1 MEVSTI
7 GLITLFPLHAVSL
20 SMLGRLRYSKGV
32 TAVIWGILCICCL
45 TVTLLLKAFRPDL
58 WVDSAYL
65 ITILLFFVCYAWLSE
80 ENTPQMVFLFFLYSS
95 TFLATCIFSEFIVHL
110 FWKDQSLL
118 ISTII
123 RRVLQI
129 GEIFLYLRWGK
140 ERFDKVRNAI
150 SDGWWPLNLIAV
162 MIQTFEGMI
171 MVAIFMR
178 YPQMREWI
186 LILFAL
192 TFFGIIY
199 GVLFRTMSLMKKT
212 AEQEEARQRE
222 HFLKWQLNMMKS
234 AEEDARRIRHDAR
247 HHDLV
252 IADYAKNGKIQ
263 ELLQYLDEQEA
274 EQRRGANL
282 KFCENRAINSIL
294 VSYVSKAEEQGISTS
309 VQADVKQDTG
319 IRDMDLTAILGN
331 LMENAVNGCLTSRKA
346 ERRIEVRIHT
356 RSGKLVFTVRNSCS
370 DDLRFQGEKA
380 QVNIRTG
387 TGIQSILRS
396 ARLYNG
402 EADFRGENG
411 VFVSR
416 VLVNLHTKYQ

>member
-150 SDGWWPLNLIAV
+150 SEGWWPLNLIAV

-212 AEQEEARQRE
+212 AEQEEARQR
-222 HFLKWQLNMMKS
+222 
-234 AEEDARRIRHDAR
+234 
-247 HHDLV
+247 
-252 IADYAKNGKIQ
+252 
-263 ELLQYLDEQEA
+263 
-274 EQRRGANL
+274 
-282 KFCENRAINSIL
+282 
-294 VSYVSKAEEQGISTS
+294 
-309 VQADVKQDTG
+309 
-319 IRDMDLTAILGN
+319 
-331 LMENAVNGCLTSRKA
+331 
-346 ERRIEVRIHT
+346 
-356 RSGKLVFTVRNSCS
+356 
-370 DDLRFQGEKA
+370 
-380 QVNIRTG
+380 
-387 TGIQSILRS
+387 
-396 ARLYNG
+396 
-402 EADFRGENG
+402 
-411 VFVSR
+411 
-416 VLVNLHTKYQ
+416 

>member
-150 SDGWWPLNLIAV
+150 S
-162 MIQTFEGMI
+162 EG
-171 MVAIFMR
+171 
-178 YPQMREWI
+178 
-186 LILFAL
+186 
-192 TFFGIIY
+192 
-199 GVLFRTMSLMKKT
+199 
-212 AEQEEARQRE
+212 
-222 HFLKWQLNMMKS
+222 
-234 AEEDARRIRHDAR
+234 
-247 HHDLV
+247 
-252 IADYAKNGKIQ
+252 
-263 ELLQYLDEQEA
+263 
-274 EQRRGANL
+274 
-282 KFCENRAINSIL
+282 
-294 VSYVSKAEEQGISTS
+294 
-309 VQADVKQDTG
+309 
-319 IRDMDLTAILGN
+319 
-331 LMENAVNGCLTSRKA
+331 
-346 ERRIEVRIHT
+346 
-356 RSGKLVFTVRNSCS
+356 
-370 DDLRFQGEKA
+370 
-380 QVNIRTG
+380 
-387 TGIQSILRS
+387 
-396 ARLYNG
+396 
-402 EADFRGENG
+402 
-411 VFVSR
+411 
-416 VLVNLHTKYQ
+416 

>member
-150 SDGWWPLNLIAV
+150 SEGWWPLNLIAV

-178 YPQMREWI
+178 YPQMREWF

-199 GVLFRTMSLMKKT
+199 WVLFRTMSLMKKT

-274 EQRRGANL
+274 A
-282 KFCENRAINSIL
+282 
-294 VSYVSKAEEQGISTS
+294 VSYTH
-309 VQADVKQDTG
+309 
-319 IRDMDLTAILGN
+319 LTLPTTPY
-331 LMENAVNGCLTSRKA
+331 V
-346 ERRIEVRIHT
+346 
-356 RSGKLVFTVRNSCS
+356 
-370 DDLRFQGEKA
+370 
-380 QVNIRTG
+380 
-387 TGIQSILRS
+387 
-396 ARLYNG
+396 
-402 EADFRGENG
+402 
-411 VFVSR
+411 
-416 VLVNLHTKYQ
+416 